1 MWLIPFVGKFSGI
14 FEGEDSTFMKTVIDL
29 DQSTESG
36 MLILRGVWIVVPSLG
51 VNLSVELQYHPQC
64 VQ

>member
-1 MWLIPFVGKFSGI
+1 MWLIAFVDKFSGI

-29 DQSTESG
+29 DQSIEFG
-36 MLILRGVWIVVPSLG
+36 MLKLRDVWIVAPSLG
-51 VNLSVELQYHPQC
+51 VDLSVELQYHPQS